1 MQVGGEDQAMGTDWE
16 EVREKVQVGAQ
27 DQVTRTGKQSKE
39 RKADRVESQR
49 PKGACFLCC
58 GGRLPTLPSL

>member
-1 MQVGGEDQAMGTDWE
+1 MQVGGE
-16 EVREKVQVGAQ
+16 